1 VPMLAGVPVAAAL
14 VRELADCVDEPA
26 ATTLRDSL
34 DAGHAV
40 IALTIP
46 DREQIL
52 RCA

>member
-1 VPMLAGVPVAAAL
+1 MSLPRP
-14 VRELADCVDEPA
+14 RSEIP
-26 ATTLRDSL
+26 L